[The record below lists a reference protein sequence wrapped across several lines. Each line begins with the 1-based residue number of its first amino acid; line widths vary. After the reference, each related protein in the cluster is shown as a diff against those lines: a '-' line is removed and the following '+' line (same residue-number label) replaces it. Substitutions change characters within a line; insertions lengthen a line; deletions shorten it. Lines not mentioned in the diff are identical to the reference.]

1 MRPTAPNPPLPR
13 PPAPSRPE
21 IPAPA
26 PSKPDDALSAARLRQ
41 IYGQYVEAKRKA
53 NESTAAITFEKV
65 AANLRETATQLR
77 AKGKGS
83 IDFEVVM
90 KNGKPV
96 LKPIVK
102 G

>member
-1 MRPTAPNPPLPR
+1 MKPPVDRPTPPVGTGTNL
-13 PPAPSRPE
+13 AADGE
-21 IPAPA
+21 
-26 PSKPDDALSAARLRQ
+26 LSAARLRQ

-53 NESTAAITFEKV
+53 NESTAAITYDKI
-65 AANLRETATQLR
+65 AANLRETAKQLKSKH
-77 AKGKGS
+77 KGRDV
-83 IDFEVVM
+83 DFEVVL